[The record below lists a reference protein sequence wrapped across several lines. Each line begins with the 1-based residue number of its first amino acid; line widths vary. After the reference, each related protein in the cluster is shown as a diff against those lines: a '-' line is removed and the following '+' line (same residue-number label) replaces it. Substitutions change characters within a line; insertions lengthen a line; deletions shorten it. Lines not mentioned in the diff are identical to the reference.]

1 LAIPEDNLASL
12 DNETMQRVYAL
23 LYSQSPDEEEE
34 EALRDPRLL
43 PLYINLI
50 NGQGSPPFATDLPL
64 DPETA
69 AEIVRYAVHLVGEL
83 ATPDNQ
89 AAIAVLIGGLGH
101 EKDRV
106 KVGAA
111 IALGKLKAQSAVELL
126 VALLDNMA
134 QKNDL
139 GGLMRLAQALG
150 KIGDER
156 GKARLQQFVTER
168 QGAIDEQTKIVLAE
182 VEKAIRAIDE
192 AIA

>member
-1 LAIPEDNLASL
+1 
-12 DNETMQRVYAL
+12 MQRVYAL